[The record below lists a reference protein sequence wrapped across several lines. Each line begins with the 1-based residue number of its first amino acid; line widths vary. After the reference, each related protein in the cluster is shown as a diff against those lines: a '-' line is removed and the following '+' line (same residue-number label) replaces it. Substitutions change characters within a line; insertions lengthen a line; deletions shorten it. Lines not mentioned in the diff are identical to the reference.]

1 MRKVKTALAIFLIF
15 FLLFSLLKNIF
26 NYKDKMKFFDDYR
39 HDYEAEKKKNIELK
53 TEMVKKKSVTE
64 VEKIIRNDLNLLK
77 PDEIALILPSP
88 TPFPRRITPTPP
100 PVWRQWWD
108 LLIKS
113 RD

>member
-1 MRKVKTALAIFLIF
+1 MRTVKTTLAIFLIV

-64 VEKIIRNDLNLLK
+64 VEKTIRNDLNLLK

-88 TPFPRRITPTPP
+88 TPAPKRITPTPAP
-100 PVWRQWWD
+100 NWKQWFD
-108 LLIKS
+108 LFMK
-113 RD
+113 